1 MSRVSLSIRIAL
13 RYLFS
18 RKSHAAVNVLSYISM
33 AGVAIAA
40 MAMVI
45 VLSVFNGFSEFTS
58 ERLSHFS
65 APLSVAPTSGKLI
78 ANTDSLL
85 VAIEGVEG
93 VSGAFP
99 VIKERAF
106 AVAGEHQMPLLLCGI
121 SRDGVTAEALRNL
134 TIDGTP
140 ELLYEEEGLPNTAI
154 SSIGVANGLRA
165 FPAIPVDVA
174 VYEPRRHARINPANP
189 YGAFRCDS
197 VVVAAVYRIDQNE
210 FDNEYMFVSIEFARN
225 LLGYDSESTSIE
237 VDVAAG
243 ADIEHVREEI
253 SRKLGPGYQVA
264 DSMSQQQDAFRMINV
279 EKWITLLML
288 IFILVVATFNVLA
301 IMSIMIIEKR
311 GNSSVLISMGATPG
325 VIAGVFGWL
334 SMLITTIGGF
344 VGVVLGVVLSL
355 LQQCF
360 GFIKLIADDPTKLSI
375 EAYPVSVSAGDIVIV
390 IGVVVGIGFLT
401 SIVTRFLLH
410 GKKRV

>member
-1 MSRVSLSIRIAL
+1 
-13 RYLFS
+13 
-18 RKSHAAVNVLSYISM
+18 M

-45 VLSVFNGFSEFTS
+45 VLSVFNGFTEFTA
-58 ERLSHFS
+58 ERMSHFS
-65 APLSVAPTSGKLI
+65 APLSVTPTSGKLI
-78 ANTDSLL
+78 AAADSL
-85 VAIEGVEG
+85 VAVVEGVEG

-99 VIKERAF
+99 VIQERAF
-106 AVAGEHQMPLLLCGI
+106 AVAGDRQMPLLLCGI
-121 SRDGVTAEALRNL
+121 STEGVTAGALRNL

-197 VVVAAVYRIDQNE
+197 VVVVAVYRIDQNE
-210 FDNEYMFVSIEFARN
+210 YDNEYMFVSLDFARN
-225 LLGYDSESTSIE
+225 LLGYDSEATSIE
-237 VDVAAG
+237 VDVADG
-243 ADIEHVREEI
+243 ADIEQVGEEI
-253 SRKLGPGYQVA
+253 LRVVGSGYQVA
-264 DSMSQQQDAFRMINV
+264 DSKEQQQDAFRMINV

-311 GNSSVLISMGATPG
+311 GNSSVLVSMGATQG
-325 VIAGVFGWL
+325 MISGAFGWL
-334 SMLITTIGGF
+334 SMQITLIGGF
-344 VGVVLGVVLSL
+344 IGVVLGVVLSM

-410 GKKRV
+410 GKDRV